1 MADTRTPQ
9 TLRERVLQRKA
20 ALYQERSSWEAH
32 WREINIYQ
40 MPRAGRFLTTDKNR
54 GEKKHNHINDNTAG
68 KSLLTLEAGMMS
80 HVTSPARPWFRTTI
94 KDKQLAEAGAV
105 KAWLHEV
112 NELLRRIFAVSNT
125 YNTLQGM
132 YSELGAFGTAADF
145 VLPDFENVIHH
156 YPMTIGE
163 YALAMNH
170 KGVVDTIVREY
181 EMTVAQIV
189 GNFGLENV
197 SQSVKNMWDTN
208 KFEQMV
214 PVIHLVQPRTNRNSR
229 ALDNKNMAFESIY
242 IESGA
247 EKETQ
252 ALRES
257 GFKRFPALT
266 PRWDGKDTY
275 GSSPGMTCLGD
286 VKQLQHQQLRKSQAI
301 DYQVNP
307 PLQIPVGYKGYA
319 DARLPGGTF
328 FVDATGAGQ
337 GVRSAFEVN
346 LDLGALREDIMDVRE
361 RIRSAYYADLFL
373 MLANDQRSN
382 VTATEVAERHEE
394 KLLALGPVLER
405 LHNELLSPLID
416 ITFDAAAEAGILPPA
431 PPELQ
436 DMELDIEFVSTLA
449 QAQKMVAS
457 QAIDSVVQRVM
468 TMAQTWPEVLHKIDP
483 LQIVDDLSDMYG
495 INPKVV
501 VPDDIVQKKMEEDA
515 QAMAAQQAAAAAPI
529 AADAA
534 KALGD
539 TDAANVE
546 DVMSRLQGYSSTAG

>member
-1 MADTRTPQ
+1 
-9 TLRERVLQRKA
+9 
-20 ALYQERSSWEAH
+20 
-32 WREINIYQ
+32 
-40 MPRAGRFLTTDKNR
+40 
-54 GEKKHNHINDNTAG
+54 
-68 KSLLTLEAGMMS
+68 
-80 HVTSPARPWFRTTI
+80 
-94 KDKQLAEAGAV
+94 
-105 KAWLHEV
+105 
-112 NELLRRIFAVSNT
+112 
-125 YNTLQGM
+125 
-132 YSELGAFGTAADF
+132 
-145 VLPDFENVIHH
+145 
-156 YPMTIGE
+156 
-163 YALAMNH
+163 
-170 KGVVDTIVREY
+170 
-181 EMTVAQIV
+181 
-189 GNFGLENV
+189 
-197 SQSVKNMWDTN
+197 
-208 KFEQMV
+208 
-214 PVIHLVQPRTNRNSR
+214 
-229 ALDNKNMAFESIY
+229 
-242 IESGA
+242 
-247 EKETQ
+247 
-252 ALRES
+252 
-257 GFKRFPALT
+257 
-266 PRWDGKDTY
+266 
-275 GSSPGMTCLGD
+275 
-286 VKQLQHQQLRKSQAI
+286 
-301 DYQVNP
+301 
-307 PLQIPVGYKGYA
+307 
-319 DARLPGGTF
+319 
-328 FVDATGAGQ
+328 
-337 GVRSAFEVN
+337 
-346 LDLGALREDIMDVRE
+346 MDVRE

-539 TDAANVE
+539 TDAANIE
-546 DVMSRLQGYSSTAG
+546 DVMSRLQGYGSTAG